1 MTTNFNNLI
10 LALPKGRVLEDF
22 LPIIKGTKFELKE
35 DYLNTRKILLDT
47 LTPEVKVLIIRG
59 WDVPT
64 YVTSGAAH
72 VGIVGKDILLEKSS
86 EEFIELSDLRIGT
99 CRISLAGKSEMIEGK
114 PKLKVATK
122 YPETARKYIE
132 SIGVQAEIVYLH
144 GSQEIAPLIGLSDA
158 IIDLV
163 DSGKT
168 LRENGLEE
176 LKVIREISTRMI
188 VNKAALKTKN
198 VLIEEMQSAFSPQ

>member
-122 YPETARKYIE
+122 YPETARKYLE

>member
-1 MTTNFNNLI
+1 MISTEDKLI
-10 LALPKGRVLEDF
+10 LALPKGRVFEEC
-22 LPIIKGTKFELKE
+22 LPLIQGSKFQLL
-35 DYLNTRKILLDT
+35 DDPSATRKILLDT
-47 LTPEVKVLIIRG
+47 ATPEVKVLLIRG

-86 EEFIELSDLRIGT
+86 EEFIELEDLHIGK
-99 CRISLAGKSEMIEGK
+99 CRISLAGKKEIIEGRTR
-114 PKLKVATK
+114 LKVATK
-122 YPETARKYIE
+122 YPDTAKRFLE
-132 SIGVQAEIVYLH
+132 SLAIQAEIVYLH
-144 GSQEIAPLIGLSDA
+144 GSQEIAPLMGLCEA

-168 LRENGLEE
+168 LKENGLEE
-176 LKVIREISTRMI
+176 VKVIREISSRMI

-198 VLIEEMQSAFSPQ
+198 ELIKEIRSTLIS